1 MIQGLTSYQI
11 NFIRAICS
19 GVYSDFVSKAN
30 ISRIKE
36 SLLDKELIETHADG
50 VYLEDPVFK
59 MWFKLEYMK

>member
-1 MIQGLTSYQI
+1 MIQGLTSYHI

-36 SLLDKELIETHADG
+36 SLLDKEFIETDADS
-50 VYLEDPVFK
+50 VYLEDPIFQDVV
-59 MWFKLEYMK
+59 